1 MAGTS
6 LRTPLGRVRG
16 LGAAKD
22 GVHQW
27 WLQRLTAIALVP
39 LVFWFAA
46 SIISLA
52 GAGHKEVAA
61 WLANPLAALLMLL
74 LILAG
79 FWHLKLGM
87 QVVIEDYVHGKSVK
101 ITCLVLNTFACLLVG
116 GASALAVLK
125 LLFGG

>member
-1 MAGTS
+1 MRENS
-6 LRTPLGRVRG
+6 LRSPLGKVRG

-22 GVHQW
+22 GVHHW

-46 SIISLA
+46 SVVSLA
-52 GAGHKEVAA
+52 GAGHKEVAQ

-74 LILAG
+74 AVIAG
-79 FWHLKLGM
+79 FWHLKLGL
-87 QVVIEDYVHGKSVK
+87 QVVIEDYVHTKSLKVA
-101 ITCLVLNTFACLLVG
+101 CLLANTFACIVFA
-116 GASALAVLK
+116 GACVLAILK